1 MIQKIAIDKQLIY
14 FGSKLIFFIE
24 MYMSTH
30 NMLNVGKINGKR
42 YILGD
47 GTCIYIH
54 NTKKQ
59 IIVEKL

>member
-1 MIQKIAIDKQLIY
+1 MITKIAIDKQLIY
-14 FGSKLIFFIE
+14 FGSKLTFFIE

-42 YILGD
+42 YILYD